1 MTNES
6 LSLIYVPVTLTEKW
20 THFGQQCHYM
30 HGYTPITCNKPVKE
44 NNCFSTFILKW
55 PEK

>member
-6 LSLIYVPVTLTEKW
+6 LFLIYVPVTLTEKR

-30 HGYTPITCNKPVKE
+30 HGYTPITSNKPVKE
-44 NNCFSTFILKW
+44 NHCFSTFILK
-55 PEK
+55 